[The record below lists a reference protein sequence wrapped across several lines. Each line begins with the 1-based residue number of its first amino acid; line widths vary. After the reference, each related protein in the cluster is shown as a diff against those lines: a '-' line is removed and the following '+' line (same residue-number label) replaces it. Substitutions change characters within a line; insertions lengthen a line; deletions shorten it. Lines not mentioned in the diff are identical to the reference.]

1 MYNTV
6 HTDNKQQLYPKNN
19 ILDRV
24 LFVNC
29 YLVHCMTLSCFLFFD
44 VVIMVIQRKT
54 KVTVYH
60 VEDKRKLNL
69 K

>member
-29 YLVHCMTLSCFLFFD
+29 YLVHCMTLFCFLFFD

-54 KVTVYH
+54 KVAVCH
-60 VEDKRKLNL
+60 VEAQLKMKLH
-69 K
+69 